1 MKISRKMIKYVWRG
15 LREEAEEQEEEQEE
29 IPEERIRDVALPEE
43 ERIQD
48 VEVKDLEESK

>member
-29 IPEERIRDVALPEE
+29 IREERIRDVALPEE